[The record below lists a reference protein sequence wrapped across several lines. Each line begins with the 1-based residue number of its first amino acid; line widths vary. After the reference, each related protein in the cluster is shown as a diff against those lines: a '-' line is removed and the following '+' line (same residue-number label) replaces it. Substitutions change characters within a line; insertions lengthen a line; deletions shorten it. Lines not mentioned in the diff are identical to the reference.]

1 MPSHRA
7 FIKEVLRITDRDDAV
22 RRALA
27 ELRASLAPYTDE
39 VIRICE
45 IPAPTFAEA
54 ERGAYVSRRF
64 TEAGLTDVTTDDVGN
79 VYGWLPG
86 GKDGPA
92 VLLAAHLDTVFPAG
106 TDCTVRRGE
115 GTLHAP
121 GIGDNCS
128 NLAALIV
135 LAEVLQ
141 RTGVRFR
148 RRIAFA
154 ATVGEEGLGDLR
166 GMRRLFADLQQQLGA
181 VIAVDGGLGNLVHEA
196 IASRRY
202 RITCRA
208 GGGHSWSHFGMPSA
222 IHALGRIIAQL
233 SEMDVPAEP
242 RTTFNVGVIE
252 GGTSVNTIAAEASLL
267 LDLRS
272 VAPACL
278 AQLDREA
285 QRIWTT
291 VAREAGVTVTA
302 DLIGDRPG
310 GHIPASHPLCQAV
323 RAVHQELGIATH
335 SLPSS
340 TDANIPLSAGVP
352 AVTIGV
358 TTGGNGHR
366 LDEYI
371 HLAPVPTGLQQL
383 LLLLQRLD
391 APGALA

>member
-1 MPSHRA
+1 MWIHRRDPL
-7 FIKEVLRITDRDDAV
+7 FEQTLSLLRN
-22 RRALA
+22 
-27 ELRASLAPYTDE
+27 SLAAYTDE
-39 VIRICE
+39 IIALCE

-54 ERGAYVSRRF
+54 RRAAHVQRRF
-64 TEAGLTDVTTDDVGN
+64 AECGLTGVRTDEVGN

-86 GKDGPA
+86 GELGPA
-92 VLLAAHLDTVFPAG
+92 VLLVAHLDTVFPEG
-106 TDCTVRRGE
+106 TDCTVRRGD

-135 LAEVLQ
+135 LADALQ
-141 RTGVRFR
+141 RTGLRFR
-148 RRIAFA
+148 RRIVFA

-166 GMRRLFADLQQQLGA
+166 GIRHLVQSLKGELGA
-181 VIAVDGGLGNLVHEA
+181 VVAVDGGLGNLMHQA

-202 RITCRA
+202 KVTCRT
-208 GGGHSWSHFGMPSA
+208 GGGHSWSHFGVPSA
-222 IHALGRIIAQL
+222 IHALGRIIARL
-233 SEMDVPAEP
+233 SYLDVPAEP
-242 RTTFNVGVIE
+242 RTTYNVGVIS

-272 VAPACL
+272 VSPDSL
-278 AQLDREA
+278 ARLDRQA
-285 QRIWTT
+285 AAIWNE
-291 VAREAGVTVTA
+291 VATEAGVTVTA
-302 DLIGDRPG
+302 ELIGNRPG
-310 GHIPASHPLCQAV
+310 GSIAPDHPLCLAV
-323 RAVHQELGIATH
+323 RAVHRDLGIATQ

-340 TDANIPLSAGVP
+340 TDANIPLSLGIP

-383 LLLLQRLD
+383 LLLLERLESP
-391 APGALA
+391 AALA

>member
-1 MPSHRA
+1 M
-7 FIKEVLRITDRDDAV
+7 

-27 ELRASLAPYTDE
+27 ELRESRDAYTDE
-39 VIRICE
+39 VIRLCE

-54 ERGAYVSRRF
+54 ERGAYVRSRF
-64 TEAGLTDVTTDDVGN
+64 AQAGLTDVTTDAVGN
-79 VYGWLPG
+79 VLGWLPG
-86 GKDGPA
+86 GDEGPA

-106 TDCTVRRGE
+106 TDCTVRRGD

-135 LAEVLQ
+135 LADVLQ
-141 RTGVRFR
+141 RCGVRLR
-148 RRIAFA
+148 RRVAFA

-166 GMRRLFADLQQQLGA
+166 GMRRLFADWQGQLGA

-202 RITCRA
+202 RITCRS
-208 GGGHSWSHFGMPSA
+208 GGGHSWSHFGTPSA
-222 IHALGRIIAQL
+222 IHALGRIVARL
-233 SEMDVPAEP
+233 SYMDVPAEP

-272 VAPACL
+272 VSPASL
-278 AQLDREA
+278 AELDEQA
-285 QRIWTT
+285 KAIWTA
-291 VAREAGVTVTA
+291 VARESGVTVTA
-302 DLIGDRPG
+302 ELIGDRPG

-323 RAVHQELGIATH
+323 RAVHRELGIVTQ

-383 LLLLQRLD
+383 LLLLLRLD
-391 APGALA
+391 APGAFA